1 MNILDEIIL
10 YKREEV
16 RKKSELVSVTE
27 LEKSAYFSKPVLSF
41 KEFIL
46 DPSKTSIIAEFKK
59 KSPSK
64 GLINGD
70 ADIVKVSADYVKH
83 GASGI
88 SVLTDRNFFGGSN
101 EDLMNARQNHIPI
114 LRKEFIIHEYQISEA
129 RSIGADAILL
139 IAACLRIEE
148 VKRLA
153 RFARSLNLEVL
164 LEVHD
169 ESELEHI
176 CDETELV
183 GINNR
188 NLKTFEVDIENALM
202 LASKIPSNKIKIA
215 ESGIKSVEDLLL
227 FKKNGY
233 DGFLIGETFMKE
245 SDPGLA
251 FEIFV
256 NQLKK
261 SYRPQAER

>member
-1 MNILDEIIL
+1 MNMLDEIIN

-16 RKKSELVSVTE
+16 RKRSELVSISE
-27 LEKSAYFSKPVLSF
+27 LEKSAFFNKPVLSF

-46 DPSKTSIIAEFKK
+46 DPSKTGIIAEFKK
-59 KSPSK
+59 RSPSK

-88 SVLTDRNFFGGSN
+88 SVLTDGNFFGGSN
-101 EDLMNARQNHIPI
+101 HDLIKARQNHIPI
-114 LRKEFIIHEYQISEA
+114 LRKEFIIHEYQVVEA

-139 IAACLRIEE
+139 IAACLSIAE

-153 RFARSLNLEVL
+153 SFARSLNLEAL
-164 LEVHD
+164 LELHD
-169 ESELEHI
+169 ESELNHI
-176 CDETELV
+176 CDATELV

-188 NLKTFEVDIENALM
+188 NLKTFEVDIDNALK
-202 LASKIPSNKIKIA
+202 LAAKIPSDKIKIA
-215 ESGIKSVEDLLL
+215 ESGIKSAGDLLL

-233 DGFLIGETFMKE
+233 NGFLIGELFMKE
-245 SDPGLA
+245 TDPGLA
-251 FEIFV
+251 FENFV
-256 NQLKK
+256 KTLK
-261 SYRPQAER
+261 QI